1 VALIPQIGVANVCP
15 SVVIRRMTKYF
26 LAAAIALALLTQAA
40 AQSSAR
46 SFYKA
51 ARSLAAR

>member
-1 VALIPQIGVANVCP
+1 MGVANVCP